1 VRFIKNKAVLDTV
14 QIFLEEYHTEGKIVA
29 YKAIDKSEDINVQA
43 LIAELS
49 IPKHEISKSSKL
61 DKNSILVKAEKRS
74 TNYLRI
80 ANDIINKFQVNLL
93 EEDVRKLIAE
103 GKDLNK
109 ILELRREIDKIKRS
123 NGR

>member
-1 VRFIKNKAVLDTV
+1 
-14 QIFLEEYHTEGKIVA
+14 
-29 YKAIDKSEDINVQA
+29 